1 MPIPISATHPSGA
14 GLQAAQNESLPTQ
27 GPFARLLNTNGKS
40 DNEIVNGVTTTRG
53 VATADQGVGDQAPGP
68 RDNEAGGATIAAIA
82 AIATSSLTFWY
93 CDIDGKPLAHRP
105 PVVRDMTVSLP
116 QGATCLLIGPNGAG
130 KTTLLKVLAGKH
142 MVPPSSVSVLG
153 EPPFHATHLTTSGAL
168 SYIGGNWDR
177 DVAFAGYNVP
187 LAVSLA
193 TEFC

>member
-27 GPFARLLNTNGKS
+27 GPFARLLDTNGKL
-40 DNEIVNGVTTTRG
+40 DNEIGNGVTTIRG
-53 VATADQGVGDQAPGP
+53 VATTDQGVGDQAPP
-68 RDNEAGGATIAAIA
+68 PHEAGGA

-193 TEFC
+193 KKFY